1 MRLEVTARL
10 YSLWLHS
17 PWRPLPPTPT
27 DPSPSPNPEQVVR
40 ALSIPPLAAPLSA
53 FLARFLDS
61 RDGGTLVLTHLYLLL
76 GCAVPLWLADALPG
90 IHPLPGAGAGAGAA
104 AGAGAGAG
112 APARSVALDVAP
124 FAGVVVLGMGDAV
137 ASVVGIHLGRCR
149 WPGTRKTVE
158 GTAAA
163 AASMLLLL
171 LLLRRLLQGG
181 HAEWLGPASDWW
193 AAALC
198 TALVCLLEA
207 WTSQIDNLF
216 LPIYYCAVLLL
227 VDLR

>member
-1 MRLEVTARL
+1 M
-10 YSLWLHS
+10 
-17 PWRPLPPTPT
+17 
-27 DPSPSPNPEQVVR
+27 R

-90 IHPLPGAGAGAGAA
+90 IHPLPGAGT
-104 AGAGAGAG
+104 GAGAGAG

>member
-1 MRLEVTARL
+1 MHACPSARVHTHVSCASQAAALFLLLE
-10 YSLWLHS
+10 
-17 PWRPLPPTPT
+17 
-27 DPSPSPNPEQVVR
+27 VVR
-40 ALSIPPLAAPLSA
+40 ALRIPPLAAPLSA
-53 FLARFLDS
+53 FFARFLDS

-76 GCAVPLWLADALPG
+76 GCAVPLWLADALP
-90 IHPLPGAGAGAGAA
+90 AA
-104 AGAGAGAG
+104 AEG
-112 APARSVALDVAP
+112 APGVLGALPRSVARDAAP

-181 HAEWLGPASDWW
+181 HTEWLGRASDWW

-198 TALVCLLEA
+198 TVSLA
-207 WTSQIDNLF
+207 
-216 LPIYYCAVLLL
+216 
-227 VDLR
+227 

>member
-1 MRLEVTARL
+1 M
-10 YSLWLHS
+10 
-17 PWRPLPPTPT
+17 
-27 DPSPSPNPEQVVR
+27 
-40 ALSIPPLAAPLSA
+40 
-53 FLARFLDS
+53 
-61 RDGGTLVLTHLYLLL
+61 
-76 GCAVPLWLADALPG
+76 PLWLADALPG
-90 IHPLPGAGAGAGAA
+90 ITSLPAA
-104 AGAGAGAG
+104 AAGAGAG

-181 HAEWLGPASDWW
+181 HTEWLGRASDWW

-198 TALVCLLEA
+198 TVSLA
-207 WTSQIDNLF
+207 
-216 LPIYYCAVLLL
+216 
-227 VDLR
+227 

>member
-1 MRLEVTARL
+1 M
-10 YSLWLHS
+10 
-17 PWRPLPPTPT
+17 
-27 DPSPSPNPEQVVR
+27 R
-40 ALSIPPLAAPLSA
+40 ALCIPPLAAPLSA
-53 FLARFLDS
+53 FFARFLDS

-76 GCAVPLWLADALPG
+76 GCALPLWLADALPG
-90 IHPLPGAGAGAGAA
+90 IASLPAAA
-104 AGAGAGAG
+104 AGAGAGA
-112 APARSVALDVAP
+112 PPRSVALDVAP

-181 HAEWLGPASDWW
+181 RGHAEWLGPATDWW

-227 VDLR
+227 VDLC